1 MLNPALIIDN
11 TERKNM
17 KMNDLIADFADE
29 ICGARQHAFPYLG
42 AVAFMEPLDDM
53 ASDAGVSPLSQF
65 SPIYASESY
74 RREMIESTLDTG
86 RKKPIYT
93 KSIDEEW
100 FLCVDGLHAVTSLIT
115 QFDRCKNKGHEIFKL
130 EPHIMDELKQLA
142 GLLETATRRH
152 SLFRV
157 FLRESDSTPKE
168 LMRWQYNIFRDT
180 AECVMGIIE
189 KLQRNEAE
197 QAIGANI

>member
-1 MLNPALIIDN
+1 MLNPALILDN

-17 KMNDLIADFADE
+17 KMNDLIAEFADE
-29 ICGARQHAFPYLG
+29 ICGSTQHAFPYLG
-42 AVAFMEPLDDM
+42 AVVFMGPLDDM

-65 SPIYASESY
+65 SPVFASESY
-74 RREMIESTLDTG
+74 RRDMLESEVDPN
-86 RKKPIYT
+86 RKPMIYT
-93 KSIDEEW
+93 KSIEGEW
-100 FLCVDGLHAVTSLIT
+100 FLCVDGLHAVTTLIP
-115 QFDRCKNKGHEIFKL
+115 QFDKCENKGHEMFKL
-130 EPHIMDELKQLA
+130 EPHIVAELKQLA